1 MTTKEYLGQISR
13 LNRMINN
20 KLTEIAQLKDMAA
33 SISAPQSGERVQ
45 TTPNFDKIGTRYAKI
60 DEMERKIDG
69 MVDELVDKKE
79 KIIQQIDSMEDENTY
94 NILFARYIEKKTFEV
109 IATEMKYSWRQVVR
123 LHGTALKQFE
133 KKYGEEYLNEQCH

>member
-33 SISAPQSGERVQ
+33 SISAPQSGDRVQ
-45 TTPNFDKIGTRYAKI
+45 TTPNFDKIGTKYAKI

-133 KKYGEEYLNEQCH
+133 KKYGEGYLNE

>member
-33 SISAPQSGERVQ
+33 SISAPQNGDRVQ
-45 TTPNFDKIGTRYAKI
+45 TTPNFDKIGTKYAKI
-60 DEMERKIDG
+60 DEMERKIDC

-109 IATEMKYSWRQVVR
+109 IATEMKYSWRQVIR

-133 KKYGEEYLNEQCH
+133 KKYGEVYLNQ

>member
-20 KLTEIAQLKDMAA
+20 KLTEIAQLKDMVV
-33 SISAPQSGERVQ
+33 SISAPQSGDRVQ
-45 TTPNFDKIGTRYAKI
+45 TTPNFDKIGTKYAKI